1 MFKVGD
7 RVRLM
12 VDEPDFNHDLS
23 IGSEGTV
30 CGFDDSSKRIAVR
43 WGGIMCMGH
52 DCDNLCD
59 YGYGWYV
66 NDYEI
71 DLLQQCPELAPVSED
86 DFLLMLG

>member
-1 MFKVGD
+1 
-7 RVRLM
+7 
-12 VDEPDFNHDLS
+12 
-23 IGSEGTV
+23 
-30 CGFDDSSKRIAVR
+30 
-43 WGGIMCMGH
+43 MCMGH